1 MERAPEARDVAEYF
15 IIRDLLSARFVS
27 LPTSQLP
34 FNGNEGKACD
44 AVSISAERFPD
55 KLISPLSPTLS
66 LAVCVYLTYVECK
79 KAQPKEV
86 MLPAN
91 LAKTRA
97 AGRGA
102 YGELLGSAL
111 AAGGGAGVR
120 YAPYPVHAP
129 QLLVSGAGVGVGAS
143 AHVAHAAYRRA
154 LAALRP
160 APRPPRPTL
169 APLTIPPLAYS
180 VSDLLGAHALDI
192 PTLYS
197 PLTHATLPT
206 PLPL

>member
-1 MERAPEARDVAEYF
+1 M
-15 IIRDLLSARFVS
+15 
-27 LPTSQLP
+27 
-34 FNGNEGKACD
+34 
-44 AVSISAERFPD
+44 
-55 KLISPLSPTLS
+55 
-66 LAVCVYLTYVECK
+66 ECK

-102 YGELLGSAL
+102 YGELLGSAV
-111 AAGGGAGVR
+111 AAGGVR

-129 QLLVSGAGVGVGAS
+129 AQLLVTGAGVGAGSAS
-143 AHVAHAAYRRA
+143 AATMYRRA

-160 APRPPRPTL
+160 TPRPPRPTL
-169 APLTIPPLAYS
+169 APITIPPLAYS
-180 VSDLLGAHALDI
+180 VSELLGAHTLDI

-197 PLTHATLPT
+197 PLTHSTLPT

>member
-1 MERAPEARDVAEYF
+1 MYV
-15 IIRDLLSARFVS
+15 L
-27 LPTSQLP
+27 T
-34 FNGNEGKACD
+34 C
-44 AVSISAERFPD
+44 
-55 KLISPLSPTLS
+55 
-66 LAVCVYLTYVECK
+66 VCLFQVECK

-102 YGELLGSAL
+102 YGELLGSGV
-111 AAGGGAGVR
+111 AGAGGVR

-129 QLLVSGAGVGVGAS
+129 AQLLVGAGAGAG
-143 AHVAHAAYRRA
+143 APGAAAAAYRRA

-160 APRPPRPTL
+160 TPRPPRPAL
-169 APLTIPPLAYS
+169 APLALPPLTYS
-180 VSDLLGAHALDI
+180 VSELLNAHALDI
-192 PTLYS
+192 QTLYS
-197 PLTHATLPT
+197 PLTHTTIPT

>member
-1 MERAPEARDVAEYF
+1 MLNICIVLF
-15 IIRDLLSARFVS
+15 
-27 LPTSQLP
+27 Q
-34 FNGNEGKACD
+34 
-44 AVSISAERFPD
+44 
-55 KLISPLSPTLS
+55 
-66 LAVCVYLTYVECK
+66 VECK

-102 YGELLGSAL
+102 YGELLGSAV
-111 AAGGGAGVR
+111 AAGAGGVR
-120 YAPYPVHAP
+120 YAPYPIHAP
-129 QLLVSGAGVGVGAS
+129 TQLLVAGAGAGAGP
-143 AHVAHAAYRRA
+143 AGHAAAYRRA

-160 APRPPRPTL
+160 APRAPRPGLTS
-169 APLTIPPLAYS
+169 LTIPPLAYS
-180 VSDLLGAHALDI
+180 VSELLGAHALDY

>member
-1 MERAPEARDVAEYF
+1 M
-15 IIRDLLSARFVS
+15 
-27 LPTSQLP
+27 
-34 FNGNEGKACD
+34 
-44 AVSISAERFPD
+44 
-55 KLISPLSPTLS
+55 
-66 LAVCVYLTYVECK
+66 ECK

-102 YGELLGSAL
+102 YGELLGSAV
-111 AAGGGAGVR
+111 AAGGVR

-129 QLLVSGAGVGVGAS
+129 AQLLVTGTGMGAGSAS
-143 AHVAHAAYRRA
+143 AAAMYRRA

-160 APRPPRPTL
+160 TPRPPRPTL
-169 APLTIPPLAYS
+169 TPITIPPLAYS
-180 VSDLLGAHALDI
+180 VSELLGAHTLDI

-197 PLTHATLPT
+197 PLTHSTLPT

>member
-1 MERAPEARDVAEYF
+1 M
-15 IIRDLLSARFVS
+15 
-27 LPTSQLP
+27 
-34 FNGNEGKACD
+34 
-44 AVSISAERFPD
+44 
-55 KLISPLSPTLS
+55 
-66 LAVCVYLTYVECK
+66 VECK

-102 YGELLGSAL
+102 YGELLGSAV
-111 AAGGGAGVR
+111 AACAGGVR

-129 QLLVSGAGVGVGAS
+129 AQLLVTGAGVGVGVGAGAGGVVHA
-143 AHVAHAAYRRA
+143 AHAAAYRRA

-160 APRPPRPTL
+160 APRPQRPTL
-169 APLTIPPLAYS
+169 TPLTIPPLAYS
-180 VSDLLGAHALDI
+180 VSDLISAHALDI

>member
-1 MERAPEARDVAEYF
+1 MKYRCLV
-15 IIRDLLSARFVS
+15 VS
-27 LPTSQLP
+27 FYIFLYKFLFALFQ
-34 FNGNEGKACD
+34 
-44 AVSISAERFPD
+44 
-55 KLISPLSPTLS
+55 
-66 LAVCVYLTYVECK
+66 VECK

-102 YGELLGSAL
+102 YGELLGSAV
-111 AAGGGAGVR
+111 AAGGIR

-129 QLLVSGAGVGVGAS
+129 AQLLVASTSAGAGASGAVHA
-143 AHVAHAAYRRA
+143 AAYRRA

-160 APRPPRPTL
+160 APRAPRPTL
-169 APLTIPPLAYS
+169 ASLTIPPLAYS
-180 VSDLLGAHALDI
+180 VSELLGAHALDI

-197 PLTHATLPT
+197 PHTHTTIPT

>member
-1 MERAPEARDVAEYF
+1 MYYVQF
-15 IIRDLLSARFVS
+15 DLIMKFL
-27 LPTSQLP
+27 LQ
-34 FNGNEGKACD
+34 
-44 AVSISAERFPD
+44 
-55 KLISPLSPTLS
+55 
-66 LAVCVYLTYVECK
+66 VECK

-102 YGELLGSAL
+102 YGELLGSGV
-111 AAGGGAGVR
+111 AGAGGVR

-129 QLLVSGAGVGVGAS
+129 AHLLVGAGAGAG
-143 AHVAHAAYRRA
+143 APGAAAAAYRRA

-160 APRPPRPTL
+160 SPRPPRPAL
-169 APLTIPPLAYS
+169 APLALPPLTYS
-180 VSDLLGAHALDI
+180 VSELLNAHALDI
-192 PTLYS
+192 QTLYS
-197 PLTHATLPT
+197 PLTHTTIPT

>member
-1 MERAPEARDVAEYF
+1 M
-15 IIRDLLSARFVS
+15 
-27 LPTSQLP
+27 
-34 FNGNEGKACD
+34 
-44 AVSISAERFPD
+44 
-55 KLISPLSPTLS
+55 
-66 LAVCVYLTYVECK
+66 ECK

-102 YGELLGSAL
+102 YGELLSSGVAT
-111 AAGGGAGVR
+111 GAGVR

-129 QLLVSGAGVGVGAS
+129 AQLLVGAS
-143 AHVAHAAYRRA
+143 AGAGVTPAAHAAAYRRA

-160 APRPPRPTL
+160 TPRPPRPAL
-169 APLTIPPLAYS
+169 APLAIPPLTYS
-180 VSDLLGAHALDI
+180 VSELLGAHALDL

-197 PLTHATLPT
+197 PLTHTTLPT

>member
-1 MERAPEARDVAEYF
+1 
-15 IIRDLLSARFVS
+15 
-27 LPTSQLP
+27 
-34 FNGNEGKACD
+34 
-44 AVSISAERFPD
+44 
-55 KLISPLSPTLS
+55 
-66 LAVCVYLTYVECK
+66 
-79 KAQPKEV
+79 

-102 YGELLGSAL
+102 YGELLGSAV
-111 AAGGGAGVR
+111 AACASGVR
-120 YAPYPVHAP
+120 YAPYPIHAP
-129 QLLVSGAGVGVGAS
+129 AQLLVTGASVGAGAGGVHA
-143 AHVAHAAYRRA
+143 AHAAYRRA

-180 VSDLLGAHALDI
+180 VSDLLSAHALDI

>member
-1 MERAPEARDVAEYF
+1 MRP
-15 IIRDLLSARFVS
+15 LL
-27 LPTSQLP
+27 Q
-34 FNGNEGKACD
+34 
-44 AVSISAERFPD
+44 
-55 KLISPLSPTLS
+55 
-66 LAVCVYLTYVECK
+66 VECK

-102 YGELLGSAL
+102 YGELLGSAV
-111 AAGGGAGVR
+111 AAGAGGIR

-129 QLLVSGAGVGVGAS
+129 TQILVTGAGAGAGASGAHA
-143 AHVAHAAYRRA
+143 AAYRRA

-160 APRPPRPTL
+160 TPRPSRPTL
-169 APLTIPPLAYS
+169 APIAIPPLAYS
-180 VSDLLGAHALDI
+180 VSELLGAHALDI
-192 PTLYS
+192 PALYS
-197 PLTHATLPT
+197 PLATTLPT

>member
-1 MERAPEARDVAEYF
+1 MTPCLRAVE
-15 IIRDLLSARFVS
+15 
-27 LPTSQLP
+27 QM
-34 FNGNEGKACD
+34 G
-44 AVSISAERFPD
+44 
-55 KLISPLSPTLS
+55 
-66 LAVCVYLTYVECK
+66 VECK

-102 YGELLGSAL
+102 YGELLSSAV
-111 AAGGGAGVR
+111 ATGVR

-129 QLLVSGAGVGVGAS
+129 AQLFVTGAGVGAGTTGA
-143 AHVAHAAYRRA
+143 AAMYRRA

-160 APRPPRPTL
+160 TPRPPRPTL
-169 APLTIPPLAYS
+169 APITIPPLAYS
-180 VSDLLGAHALDI
+180 VSELLGAHALDI
-192 PTLYS
+192 PTIYS
-197 PLTHATLPT
+197 PLTHSTLPT